1 MDLKLIKNLLTMI
14 SDSDVNEVS
23 IEEGEFKIKIKKQ
36 PDVVQMRGPAPVNYM
51 QLQENPAGHQNPA
64 LAAPAPAAVPA
75 AAPAAETKAPS
86 ASPSSKTIIIKSPI
100 VGTYYDSPAPDQ
112 DPYLQIGS
120 TIKKGK
126 TLCIIEAMKIMN
138 EIESEYDGKVVN
150 ILVKN
155 AQPVE
160 FDQPLFEIDP
170 A

>member
-51 QLQENPAGHQNPA
+51 QLQDHPAGTPNPAG
-64 LAAPAPAAVPA
+64 AAPAPSTADEPV
-75 AAPAAETKAPS
+75 TKAPA

-100 VGTYYDSPAPDQ
+100 VGTYYESPAPDQ
-112 DPYLQIGS
+112 DPYIQIGS

>member
-51 QLQENPAGHQNPA
+51 QLSDNPAANQNP
-64 LAAPAPAAVPA
+64 AAPAPVPE
-75 AAPAAETKAPS
+75 AAPASESKTPA

-100 VGTYYDSPAPDQ
+100 VGTYYESPAPDQ

-138 EIESEYDGKVVN
+138 EIESEYDGKIVN

>member
-51 QLQENPAGHQNPA
+51 QLQDNPQASQNPA
-64 LAAPAPAAVPA
+64 NTAPAPAA
-75 AAPAAETKAPS
+75 APETGTKAP
-86 ASPSSKTIIIKSPI
+86 AVSPSSKTIIIKSPI
-100 VGTYYDSPAPDQ
+100 VGTYYEASAPDQ
-112 DPYLQIGS
+112 DPFVQVGS
-120 TIKKGK
+120 KISKGK

-138 EIESEYDGKVVN
+138 EIESEYDGKIVN

>member
-1 MDLKLIKNLLTMI
+1 MI

-51 QLQENPAGHQNPA
+51 QMQDNPPSGQNPA
-64 LAAPAPAAVPA
+64 PAVQAAPSAPSTATA
-75 AAPAAETKAPS
+75 AAETR
-86 ASPSSKTIIIKSPI
+86 ASEAADASKTVIIKSPI
-100 VGTYYDSPAPDQ
+100 VGTWYESPAPDQ
-112 DPYLQIGS
+112 EPYVQIGS
-120 TIKKGK
+120 KITKGK

-138 EIESEYDGKVVN
+138 EIESEYEGKIVN

-160 FDQPLFEIDP
+160 FDQPLFEIEP

>member
-51 QLQENPAGHQNPA
+51 QLQDNPQGSQSPA
-64 LAAPAPAAVPA
+64 NTASAPAPAAA
-75 AAPAAETKAPS
+75 AAPETGTKAS
-86 ASPSSKTIIIKSPI
+86 AASPSSKTIIIKSPI
-100 VGTYYDSPAPDQ
+100 VGTYYEASAPDQ
-112 DPYLQIGS
+112 DPFVQVGS
-120 TIKKGK
+120 KISKGK

-138 EIESEYDGKVVN
+138 EIESEYDGKIVN

>member
-51 QLQENPAGHQNPA
+51 QLQDNPQGSQNPA
-64 LAAPAPAAVPA
+64 NTAPAPAAA
-75 AAPAAETKAPS
+75 AAPATGTKAPA

-100 VGTYYDSPAPDQ
+100 VGTYYEASAPDQ
-112 DPYLQIGS
+112 DAFVQVGS
-120 TIKKGK
+120 KISKGK

-138 EIESEYDGKVVN
+138 EIESEYDGKIVN

>member
-36 PDVVQMRGPAPVNYM
+36 PDVVQMRGSAPVNYM
-51 QLQENPAGHQNPA
+51 QLPDNPSVGQNPVA
-64 LAAPAPAAVPA
+64 AAPSAPAPSAAPAD
-75 AAPAAETKAPS
+75 ETKTAKNEQ
-86 ASPSSKTIIIKSPI
+86 SSKTVIIKSPI
-100 VGTYYDSPAPDQ
+100 VGTWYEASAPDQ
-112 DPYLQIGS
+112 DPFVQIGS
-120 TIKKGK
+120 KITKGK

-138 EIESEYDGKVVN
+138 EIESEYDGKIVN
-150 ILVKN
+150 ILVNN

-160 FDQPLFEIDP
+160 FDQPLFEIEP